1 MKWKN
6 LSGKG
11 RFSSFNEVQ
20 FPKIFLIPGGLQ
32 INAVTVRFGKKGI
45 VFEIITGSPLFP
57 F

>member
-11 RFSSFNEVQ
+11 RFFSFNEVQ

-32 INAVTVRFGKKGI
+32 INAVAVRFGKKGI